1 MKALAEEDQT
11 LEGMY
16 WVQDAGACSGVYV
29 LEDGRTLIDVGNM
42 YGLIDELQD
51 LGSLDRL
58 ERILF
63 THSHFDH
70 VGGVEE
76 VYQVATPDIYVHP
89 LAREYLRLLRE
100 PFPSF
105 FDALD
110 KDRKI
115 RFLHDGDLVESVPA
129 LKVIHTPG
137 HTAGDLCF
145 FDESSGALFSG
156 DTVLPQKEK
165 LSGIL
170 SKPDEVCGGRMED
183 KVNGLRKL
191 LRLPVRHLFPGH
203 GKPVFHKGADQI
215 KISLIT
221 LYQSLHEET
230 PEKAWLAMGHD
241 LLAAGRFEDARQCVA
256 KASEMAPACSEAKSL
271 YEQIV
276 DAETGQSTL

>member
-1 MKALAEEDQT
+1 MKDLAEED
-11 LEGMY
+11 LLLKGMY
-16 WVQDAGACSGVYV
+16 WVRDAGACSGVYV
-29 LEDGRTLIDVGNM
+29 LEHGRTLIDVGNM
-42 YGLIDELQD
+42 YGLIDELRD

-76 VYQVATPDIYVHP
+76 VYQAASPDIYVHP

-105 FDALD
+105 FDTLD
-110 KDRKI
+110 KEKKV
-115 RFLHDGDLVESVPA
+115 RFLHDGDSVAGVPD
-129 LKVIHTPG
+129 LKVMHTPG

-156 DTVLPQKEK
+156 DTVLPKKEK

-183 KVNGLRKL
+183 KLNGLRKL

-215 KISLIT
+215 RISLLT
-221 LYQSLHEET
+221 LYQSLYEEA
-230 PEKAWLAMGHD
+230 PEKAWIAMGHD
-241 LLAAGRFEDARQCVA
+241 LLAAGFFEDARQCVA
-256 KASEMAPACSEAKSL
+256 KALEIVPALSEAKSL

-276 DAETGQSTL
+276 DAETGQPMV